1 MLSIKSIGAAE
12 SDVAEYYEQ
21 LAQDDYY
28 QIGLE
33 PAGRWYGDLT
43 GELEL
48 YGEVKSGQLGAMF
61 KGCHPLTA
69 EELTS
74 NSGPQHKAGWDLT
87 FSAPKSVSVVWAV
100 ADAQEREQIAT
111 AHDAAVIAAMNY
123 LQKKAFSSR
132 DRHRGDRVDRILAAT
147 FQHGSSRE
155 LDPQLHSH
163 VLVANLAARG
173 DGTFCAIDFDSRYK
187 MAAGAVYRAELASR
201 LFQAGYRVERDG
213 KSFRLNGVGRSICDQ
228 FSKRRNQI
236 LERLQVSGHAGA
248 KAAGVAALATRQTK
262 VAVARSGLHDA
273 WSQEAEALGL
283 TDAELKRIKHQ
294 AQSIPAAG
302 VDIDSI
308 LSTLTA
314 SSSTFTVMQLEA
326 EIATEAQGQFSAL
339 QLEKLIED
347 TVKERLADS
356 SKLGLVELRDHG
368 ERQRRSTT
376 RYTTREIL
384 DLERG
389 ALTDA
394 ASRQNEARHSV
405 RCAQTLADFPSL
417 SEEQLTALMHITE
430 KAGAVKVV
438 QGLAGTGKSYLL
450 KAAKESWERAGY
462 TVLGAALSGKA
473 ADSLEQGSG
482 IASQTLHSLLTE
494 LDTEQRTLK
503 STDIVV
509 LDEAAMIGSRQ
520 MARLLTYVH
529 AAGAKTV
536 LVGDSMQLQPI
547 DAGGIFRALSEK
559 LGHAKLKHI
568 RRQEMQAD
576 RQMVHD
582 VIAGQTGAVLT
593 SLKDRGMLQV
603 HPGADV
609 CEQMVEMWDQLRDAQ
624 NPAETVMLAGTR
636 VDVRKLNQLARER
649 LKAQSR
655 LRSEITVSTEAG
667 ERQFAVGD
675 RVVFTRNSRWVGV
688 KNGQTG
694 SLVDWQVDARG
705 DIQLTVQ
712 VDSSRKVNFAIGK
725 YNHLDHG
732 YALSVHK
739 AQGQTLDNALVM
751 LSESMTDREWAYVA
765 TSRHRKHLR
774 VFIDEEHMDSLES
787 MLGRSRQKDIS
798 LDYQAL
804 DSVVTAE
811 IEA

>member
-12 SDVAEYYEQ
+12 SDVAAYYEQ

-33 PAGRWYGDLT
+33 PAGRWNGRLAD
-43 GELEL
+43 ELLL
-48 YGEVKSGQLGAMF
+48 YGEVKKGQLGMMF
-61 KGCHPLTA
+61 KGYHPLTS
-69 EELTS
+69 EGLTI

-100 ADAQEREQIAT
+100 ADAGEREQIAA
-111 AHDAAVIAAMNY
+111 AHDEAVLAAMNY

-132 DRHRGDRVDRILAAT
+132 DRHGGSRVDRILTAT

-163 VLVANLAARG
+163 MLVANLASRG

-201 LFQAGYRVERDG
+201 LVQAGYQVEREE
-213 KSFRLNGVGRSICDQ
+213 KSFRLIGVDRALCDH

-236 LERLQVSGHAGA
+236 LERLQNSGHTGA
-248 KAAGVAALATRQTK
+248 KAAGFAALATRQAK

-273 WSQEAEALGL
+273 WRQEAAGLGL
-283 TDAELKRIKHQ
+283 THAEIMEGRQRIH
-294 AQSIPAAG
+294 SRPG
-302 VDIDSI
+302 VRVDIDRI
-308 LSTLTA
+308 LGTLTA

-326 EIATEAQGQFSAL
+326 EIAIEAQGQFSAV

-347 TVKERLADS
+347 TVKERLADPG
-356 SKLGLVELRDHG
+356 KLGLVELRDHG
-368 ERQRRSTT
+368 KRQRRSTT
-376 RYTTREIL
+376 RYTTKEML
-384 DLERG
+384 DLERSVL
-389 ALTDA
+389 ADA
-394 ASRQNEARHSV
+394 ATRESETQHLV
-405 RCAQTLADFPSL
+405 TCAETLADFPSL

-450 KAAKESWERAGY
+450 EAAKDSWERAGY

-482 IASQTLHSLLTE
+482 IVSQTLHSLLTE
-494 LDTEQRTLK
+494 LDADQRTLK
-503 STDIVV
+503 STDVVV
-509 LDEAAMIGSRQ
+509 LDEAAMVGSRQ
-520 MARLLTYVH
+520 MGQLLSYAH
-529 AAGAKTV
+529 AANAKAV

-547 DAGGIFRALSEK
+547 DAGSIFRALSEK
-559 LGHAKLKHI
+559 LGHAKLEHI
-568 RRQEMQAD
+568 RRQEKQAD
-576 RQMVHD
+576 RQMVQD
-582 VIAGQTGAVLT
+582 VIAGRTSAVLA
-593 SLKDRGMLQV
+593 SLESRGLLHV
-603 HPGADV
+603 HSNANV
-609 CEQMVEMWDQLRDAQ
+609 CKQMVEMWDELRETES
-624 NPAETVMLAGTR
+624 PTETVMLAGTR
-636 VDVRKLNQLARER
+636 ADVRKLNQLARER

-655 LRSEITVSTEAG
+655 LRSEITVATEAG

-694 SLVDWQVDARG
+694 SLVDWRVDERG
-705 DIQLTVQ
+705 DIRLMVQ
-712 VDSSRKVNFAIGK
+712 ADSGRKVDFAIGK

-739 AQGQTLDNALVM
+739 AQGQTLDKVLVM
-751 LSESMTDREWAYVA
+751 LSDSMTDREWAYVA
-765 TSRHRKHLR
+765 TSRHRKELR
-774 VFIDEEHMDSLES
+774 VFAASEQMD
-787 MLGRSRQKDIS
+787 MLDSVLHRSRQKDIAP
-798 LDYQAL
+798 DYVPVDEGVAVEQE
-804 DSVVTAE
+804 T
-811 IEA
+811 

>member
-12 SDVAEYYEQ
+12 SDVAAYYEQ

-33 PAGRWYGDLT
+33 PAGRWHGDLAQ
-43 GELEL
+43 EFFL
-48 YGEVKSGQLGAMF
+48 YGEVKNGQLGAMF
-61 KGCHPLTA
+61 EGRHPLTGEA
-69 EELTS
+69 LTI

-100 ADAQEREQIAT
+100 ADVEEREQIAA
-111 AHDAAVIAAMNY
+111 AHDAAVTAAMNY

-132 DRHRGDRVDRILAAT
+132 DRQGGNRVDRILAAT

-163 VLVANLAARG
+163 VLIANLGARG
-173 DGTFCAIDFDSRYK
+173 DGTYSAIDFDSRYK

-201 LFQAGYRVERDG
+201 LVQAGYLVERDER
-213 KSFRLNGVGRSICDQ
+213 SFRLADVDRSICDH

-236 LERLQVSGHAGA
+236 LERLQVSGHTGA
-248 KAAGVAALATRQTK
+248 KAAGLAALATRQTK
-262 VAVARSGLHDA
+262 VAVARSGLHNA
-273 WSQEAEALGL
+273 WRQEAAALGL
-283 TDAELKRIKHQ
+283 TGVGIERIKHEFQ
-294 AQSIPAAG
+294 CTQTTS
-302 VDIDSI
+302 VDIDHI

-314 SSSTFTVMQLEA
+314 NSSTFTVMQLEA
-326 EIATEAQGQFSAL
+326 EIAIEAQGQLSAA
-339 QLEKLIED
+339 QLERLID
-347 TVKERLADS
+347 DSVKERLLEPG
-356 SKLGLVELRDHG
+356 KLGLVELRDRG
-368 ERQRRSTT
+368 KSQRRTT
-376 RYTTREIL
+376 IRYTTREMLALEKDIL
-384 DLERG
+384 
-389 ALTDA
+389 A
-394 ASRQNEARHSV
+394 AAAARQGETQHSV
-405 RCAQTLADFPSL
+405 TCVEALADFPSL
-417 SEEQLTALMHITE
+417 SEEQLTALVHITE
-430 KAGAVKVV
+430 ESGAVKMV

-450 KAAKESWERAGY
+450 KAAKDSWRREGY

-482 IASQTLHSLLTE
+482 ITSQTLHSLLSE
-494 LDTEQRTLK
+494 LDTRQRTLK
-503 STDIVV
+503 DTDIVV

-520 MARLLTYVH
+520 MGRLLTYVH
-529 AAGAKTV
+529 EANAKAV

-547 DAGGIFRALSEK
+547 DAGGIFRALSES
-559 LGHAKLKHI
+559 LGYAKLEHI
-568 RRQEMQAD
+568 RRQEKQAD

-593 SLKDRGMLQV
+593 SLEDRGMLQV
-603 HPGADV
+603 HPSADV
-609 CEQMVEMWDQLRDAQ
+609 CEQMVQMWDQLRDAE

-636 VDVRKLNQLARER
+636 ADVRKLNQLARER
-649 LKAQSR
+649 LKTRSR
-655 LRSEITVSTEAG
+655 LHSEISVATEAG
-667 ERQFAVGD
+667 DRQFAVGD
-675 RVVFTRNSRWVGV
+675 RVVFTRNSRWIGI

-694 SLVDWQVDARG
+694 NLEGWRVDERG
-705 DIQLTVQ
+705 DIQLTVRADSGRR
-712 VDSSRKVNFAIGK
+712 VDFSIGK

-765 TSRHRKHLR
+765 TSRHRKQLGI
-774 VFIDEEHMDSLES
+774 FIGEEHMDSLEL

-804 DSVVTAE
+804 DSEVTAE
-811 IEA
+811 IET